1 MTRDG
6 EGNGW
11 KTTRPFSIEPKGLP
25 RYTSRPIRH
34 FPSRKLSAMNRDD
47 RLADLIDRWEEL
59 RREGKSPSAT
69 DLASESPELIGP
81 LREWI
86 TAFDLADQM
95 EARTATIGGR
105 RWRLDAEHV
114 SLVDLSNTILAHG
127 LVTALDLDQSVAD
140 LERGKASPTANE
152 LSAALIGRG
161 LLTAEQSQILLA
173 GGGGELVVGE
183 YVILDPTDR
192 GDKQKFQAR
201 HRSRGGLVLLERVA
215 SDTAAAGTPSAN
227 YVRTKAGLFL
237 VRETAP
243 GLAEPATGEIDRAS
257 PDSPAEE
264 LASEAALDSTPDES
278 QTTASAWSWTNA
290 IFAVLFVIAGGAA
303 AWFFLR

>member
-1 MTRDG
+1 
-6 EGNGW
+6 
-11 KTTRPFSIEPKGLP
+11 
-25 RYTSRPIRH
+25 
-34 FPSRKLSAMNRDD
+34 MNRDD

-161 LLTAEQSQILLA
+161 LLTAEQSLA
-173 GGGGELVVGE
+173 NRGAG
-183 YVILDPTDR
+183 PTP
-192 GDKQKFQAR
+192 G
-201 HRSRGGLVLLERVA
+201 
-215 SDTAAAGTPSAN
+215 AAAGADAYHAGQGPHVDAGFDAEGERDRRFGIVNRRGMQLRQELSAQ
-227 YVRTKAGLFL
+227 
-237 VRETAP
+237 
-243 GLAEPATGEIDRAS
+243 I
-257 PDSPAEE
+257 
-264 LASEAALDSTPDES
+264 
-278 QTTASAWSWTNA
+278 
-290 IFAVLFVIAGGAA
+290 
-303 AWFFLR
+303 